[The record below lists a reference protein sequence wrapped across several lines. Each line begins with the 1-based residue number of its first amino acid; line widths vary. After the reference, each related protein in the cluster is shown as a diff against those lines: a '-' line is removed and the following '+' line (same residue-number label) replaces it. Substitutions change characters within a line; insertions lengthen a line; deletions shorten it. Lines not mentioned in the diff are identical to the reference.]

1 MRQFEGLVAPWH
13 YRSISKCPR
22 AALKIRLLLP
32 KTLTILPPRVPHCR
46 VVINWKLAKVMGT
59 NCLSYVSFE
68 PACKFKLFHRW
79 RSCQDSQKTSRE
91 WFQGF
96 WTEEVCQGQTWCFK
110 FSFVCIL
117 TVSQQ
122 IDFQP
127 IVRTGLRSQGSKRLV
142 AGLWDFSR
150 TWDSFCYSSISSAKL
165 PILSKF
171 ASIISNA
178 LT

>member
-46 VVINWKLAKVMGT
+46 VVINWKLAKVIGT

-91 WFQGF
+91 RFQGF

-110 FSFVCIL
+110 FSFVCNSYSFSANWFPADREDWFEIAGKQ
-117 TVSQQ
+117 TTRCRS
-122 IDFQP
+122 
-127 IVRTGLRSQGSKRLV
+127 LRFFKNLR
-142 AGLWDFSR
+142 
-150 TWDSFCYSSISSAKL
+150 
-165 PILSKF
+165 
-171 ASIISNA
+171 
-178 LT
+178 